1 MLVAGRGG
9 RQSITKGMAK
19 WKGTEITRD
28 ISQSSGQF
36 RLATAVL
43 FPLWSTLFIDLFF
56 DFFFIPVSPSPCCS
70 AARRRPS
77 ESFEILSLCRLRD
90 RHRPSWGEPSLLWK
104 GGGGRR
110 LTLNEKETTKD
121 DDDHQTI

>member
-56 DFFFIPVSPSPCCS
+56 DFF
-70 AARRRPS
+70 
-77 ESFEILSLCRLRD
+77 LSLCPLLRVVLQHVD
-90 RHRPSWGEPSLLWK
+90 DHQSHLKFFLSVDYVTGIVHRGESRACC
-104 GGGGRR
+104 GTGGRR